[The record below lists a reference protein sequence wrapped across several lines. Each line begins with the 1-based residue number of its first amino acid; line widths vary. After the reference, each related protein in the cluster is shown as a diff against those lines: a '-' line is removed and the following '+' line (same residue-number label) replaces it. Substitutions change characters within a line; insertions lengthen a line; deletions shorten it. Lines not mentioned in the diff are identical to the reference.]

1 MKQYIRL
8 FMGLL
13 LALMICTPVFALVGK
28 SSELLNRF
36 QKYYGEEEQARMENE
51 AEGIRKTFLREAYKK
66 ELEKQIRRL
75 LSDAGI
81 FSEEISGVEAEITA
95 EKKLLVKINLKA
107 AITESQKE
115 AVKNG
120 LERICGLEET
130 QYQILDSGKWGGR
143 SGESCC
149 FWEFFFWWQDFRYPG
164 KQIKLSRHKVQKKP
178 DWKAAWRSFFPVW
191 KEWEKWK

>member
-1 MKQYIRL
+1 MRTEIYQWMKNLAFFHVLTTTVLHLLPDKRYEQYIRL

-28 SSELLNRF
+28 SSELLNGF

-81 FSEEISGVEAEITA
+81 FSEKISGVEAEITA

-130 QYQILDSGKWGGR
+130 QYQILDSGNGVEGVGNPVASGNSSSGGR
-143 SGESCC
+143 TSGIPEN
-149 FWEFFFWWQDFRYPG
+149 
-164 KQIKLSRHKVQKKP
+164 K
-178 DWKAAWRSFFPVW
+178 
-191 KEWEKWK
+191 

>member
-1 MKQYIRL
+1 MRTEIYQWMKNLAFFHVLTTTVLHILPDKRYEQYIRL

-13 LALMICTPVFALVGK
+13 LALMICTPVFSLVGK
-28 SSELLNRF
+28 SSELLNGF

-66 ELEKQIRRL
+66 EMEKQIRRL

-81 FSEEISGVEAEITA
+81 FSEKISGVEAEITA

-130 QYQILDSGKWGGR
+130 QYQILDSGNGVEGVGNPVASGNSSSGGR
-143 SGESCC
+143 TSGIPEN
-149 FWEFFFWWQDFRYPG
+149 
-164 KQIKLSRHKVQKKP
+164 K
-178 DWKAAWRSFFPVW
+178 
-191 KEWEKWK
+191 

>member
-1 MKQYIRL
+1 MRTEIYQWMKNLAFFHVLTTTVLHILPDKRYEQYIRL

-28 SSELLNRF
+28 SSELLNGF

-81 FSEEISGVEAEITA
+81 FSEKISGVEAEITA

-130 QYQILDSGKWGGR
+130 QYQILDSGNGVEGVGNPVAFGNSSSGGR
-143 SGESCC
+143 TSGIPEN
-149 FWEFFFWWQDFRYPG
+149 
-164 KQIKLSRHKVQKKP
+164 K
-178 DWKAAWRSFFPVW
+178 
-191 KEWEKWK
+191 

>member
-1 MKQYIRL
+1 MRTEIYQWMKNLAFFHVLTTTVLHILPDKRYEQYIRL
-8 FMGLL
+8 FTGLL
-13 LALMICTPVFALVGK
+13 LALMICTPVFSLVGK
-28 SSELLNRF
+28 SSELLNGF

-81 FSEEISGVEAEITA
+81 FSEKISGVEAEITA

-130 QYQILDSGKWGGR
+130 QYQILDSGNGVEGVGNPVASGNSSSGGR
-143 SGESCC
+143 TSGIPEN
-149 FWEFFFWWQDFRYPG
+149 
-164 KQIKLSRHKVQKKP
+164 K
-178 DWKAAWRSFFPVW
+178 
-191 KEWEKWK
+191 

>member
-1 MKQYIRL
+1 MRTEIYQWMKNLAFFHVLTTTVLHILPDKRYEQYIRL

-13 LALMICTPVFALVGK
+13 LALMICTPVFSLVGK
-28 SSELLNRF
+28 SSELLNGF

-81 FSEEISGVEAEITA
+81 FSEKISGVEAEITA
-95 EKKLLVKINLKA
+95 KKKLLVKINLKA

-130 QYQILDSGKWGGR
+130 QYQILDSGNGVEGVGNPVASGNSSSGGR
-143 SGESCC
+143 TSGIPEN
-149 FWEFFFWWQDFRYPG
+149 
-164 KQIKLSRHKVQKKP
+164 K
-178 DWKAAWRSFFPVW
+178 
-191 KEWEKWK
+191 

>member
-1 MKQYIRL
+1 MWTEIYQWMKNLAFFHVLTTTVLHILPDKRYEQYIRL

-13 LALMICTPVFALVGK
+13 LALMICTPVFSLVGK
-28 SSELLNRF
+28 SSELLNGF

-81 FSEEISGVEAEITA
+81 FSEKISGVEAEITA

-130 QYQILDSGKWGGR
+130 QYQILDSGNGVEGVGNPVASGNSSSGGR
-143 SGESCC
+143 TSGIPEN
-149 FWEFFFWWQDFRYPG
+149 
-164 KQIKLSRHKVQKKP
+164 K
-178 DWKAAWRSFFPVW
+178 
-191 KEWEKWK
+191 

>member
-1 MKQYIRL
+1 MRTEIYQWMKNLTFFHVLTTTVLHILPDKRYEQYIRL

-13 LALMICTPVFALVGK
+13 LALMICTPVFSLVGK
-28 SSELLNRF
+28 SSELLNGF

-81 FSEEISGVEAEITA
+81 FSEKISGVEAEITA

-130 QYQILDSGKWGGR
+130 QYQILDSGNGVEGVGNPVASGNSSSGGR
-143 SGESCC
+143 TSGIPEN
-149 FWEFFFWWQDFRYPG
+149 
-164 KQIKLSRHKVQKKP
+164 K
-178 DWKAAWRSFFPVW
+178 
-191 KEWEKWK
+191 

>member
-1 MKQYIRL
+1 MRTEIYQWMKNLAFFHVLTTTVLHILPDKRYEQYIRL

-28 SSELLNRF
+28 SSELLNGF

-81 FSEEISGVEAEITA
+81 FSEKISGVEVEITA

-130 QYQILDSGKWGGR
+130 QYQILDSGNGVEGVGNPVASGNSSSGGR
-143 SGESCC
+143 TSGIPEN
-149 FWEFFFWWQDFRYPG
+149 
-164 KQIKLSRHKVQKKP
+164 K
-178 DWKAAWRSFFPVW
+178 
-191 KEWEKWK
+191 

>member
-1 MKQYIRL
+1 MRTEIYQWMKNLAFFHVLTTAVLHILPDKRYEQYIRL

-28 SSELLNRF
+28 SSELLNGF

-66 ELEKQIRRL
+66 ELEKQIRKL

-107 AITESQKE
+107 AITEAQKE

-130 QYQILDSGKWGGR
+130 QYQILDSGNGVEGVGNPVASGTSSSGGGT
-143 SGESCC
+143 SGIPEN
-149 FWEFFFWWQDFRYPG
+149 
-164 KQIKLSRHKVQKKP
+164 K
-178 DWKAAWRSFFPVW
+178 
-191 KEWEKWK
+191 

>member
-1 MKQYIRL
+1 MRTEIYQWMKNLAFFHVLTTTVLHILPDKRYEQYIRL

-13 LALMICTPVFALVGK
+13 LALMICTPVFSLVGK
-28 SSELLNRF
+28 SSELLNGF

-81 FSEEISGVEAEITA
+81 FSEKISGVEAEITA

-130 QYQILDSGKWGGR
+130 QYQILDSGNGVEGVGNPVASGNSSSGGR
-143 SGESCC
+143 TSG
-149 FWEFFFWWQDFRYPG
+149 
-164 KQIKLSRHKVQKKP
+164 IP
-178 DWKAAWRSFFPVW
+178 DNK
-191 KEWEKWK
+191 

>member
-1 MKQYIRL
+1 MRTEIYQWMKNLAFFHVLTTTVLHILPDKRYEQYIRL

-13 LALMICTPVFALVGK
+13 LALMICTPVFSLVGK
-28 SSELLNRF
+28 SSELLNGF

-81 FSEEISGVEAEITA
+81 FSEKISGVEAEITA

-107 AITESQKE
+107 AITESQTE

-130 QYQILDSGKWGGR
+130 QYQILDSGNGVEGVGNPVASGNSSSGGR
-143 SGESCC
+143 TSGIPEN
-149 FWEFFFWWQDFRYPG
+149 
-164 KQIKLSRHKVQKKP
+164 K
-178 DWKAAWRSFFPVW
+178 
-191 KEWEKWK
+191 

>member
-1 MKQYIRL
+1 MKMRTEIYQWMKNLAFFHVLTTAVLHILPDKRYEQYIRL

-28 SSELLNRF
+28 SSELLNGF

-81 FSEEISGVEAEITA
+81 FSEEI
-95 EKKLLVKINLKA
+95 
-107 AITESQKE
+107 
-115 AVKNG
+115 
-120 LERICGLEET
+120 
-130 QYQILDSGKWGGR
+130 
-143 SGESCC
+143 
-149 FWEFFFWWQDFRYPG
+149 
-164 KQIKLSRHKVQKKP
+164 
-178 DWKAAWRSFFPVW
+178 
-191 KEWEKWK
+191 

>member
-1 MKQYIRL
+1 MRTEIYQWMKNLAFFHVLTTAVLHILPDKRYEQYIRL

-28 SSELLNRF
+28 SSELLNGF

-130 QYQILDSGKWGGR
+130 QYQILDPDNGVEGVGDSVASGNSSSGGR
-143 SGESCC
+143 TSG
-149 FWEFFFWWQDFRYPG
+149 
-164 KQIKLSRHKVQKKP
+164 IP
-178 DWKAAWRSFFPVW
+178 DNK
-191 KEWEKWK
+191 

>member
-1 MKQYIRL
+1 MRTEIYQWMHNLAFFHVLTTTVLHILPDKRYEQYIRL

-13 LALMICTPVFALVGK
+13 LALMICTPVFSLVGK
-28 SSELLNRF
+28 SSELLNGF

-81 FSEEISGVEAEITA
+81 FSEKISGVEAEITA

-130 QYQILDSGKWGGR
+130 QYQILDSGNGVEGVGNPVASGNSSSGGR
-143 SGESCC
+143 TSGIPEN
-149 FWEFFFWWQDFRYPG
+149 
-164 KQIKLSRHKVQKKP
+164 K
-178 DWKAAWRSFFPVW
+178 
-191 KEWEKWK
+191 

>member
-1 MKQYIRL
+1 MRTEIYQWMKNLAFFHVLTTTVLHILPDKRYEQYIRL

-28 SSELLNRF
+28 SSELLNGF

-81 FSEEISGVEAEITA
+81 FSEKISGVEAEITA

-120 LERICGLEET
+120 LERICGLKET
-130 QYQILDSGKWGGR
+130 QYQILDSGNGVEGVGNPVASGNSSSGGR
-143 SGESCC
+143 TSGIPEN
-149 FWEFFFWWQDFRYPG
+149 
-164 KQIKLSRHKVQKKP
+164 K
-178 DWKAAWRSFFPVW
+178 
-191 KEWEKWK
+191 

>member
-1 MKQYIRL
+1 MRQEIYQWMKNLAFFHVLTTTVLHILPDKRYEQYIRL

-28 SSELLNRF
+28 SSELLNGF

-81 FSEEISGVEAEITA
+81 FSEKISGVEAEITA

-130 QYQILDSGKWGGR
+130 QYQILDSGNGVEGVGNPVASGNSSSGGR
-143 SGESCC
+143 TSGIPEN
-149 FWEFFFWWQDFRYPG
+149 
-164 KQIKLSRHKVQKKP
+164 K
-178 DWKAAWRSFFPVW
+178 
-191 KEWEKWK
+191 

>member
-1 MKQYIRL
+1 MRTEIYQWMKNLAFFHVLTTTVLHILPDKRYEQYIRL

-13 LALMICTPVFALVGK
+13 LALMICTPVLSLVGN
-28 SSELLNRF
+28 SSELLNGF

-81 FSEEISGVEAEITA
+81 FSEKISGVEAEITA

-130 QYQILDSGKWGGR
+130 QYQILDSGNGVEGVGNPVASGNSSSGGR
-143 SGESCC
+143 TSGIPEN
-149 FWEFFFWWQDFRYPG
+149 
-164 KQIKLSRHKVQKKP
+164 K
-178 DWKAAWRSFFPVW
+178 
-191 KEWEKWK
+191 

>member
-1 MKQYIRL
+1 MKNLAFFHVLTTTVLHILPDKRYEQYIRL

-28 SSELLNRF
+28 SSELLNGF

-81 FSEEISGVEAEITA
+81 FSEKISGVEAEITA

-130 QYQILDSGKWGGR
+130 QYQILDSGNGVEGVGNPVASGNSSSGGR
-143 SGESCC
+143 TSGIPEN
-149 FWEFFFWWQDFRYPG
+149 
-164 KQIKLSRHKVQKKP
+164 K
-178 DWKAAWRSFFPVW
+178 
-191 KEWEKWK
+191 

>member
-1 MKQYIRL
+1 MRQEIYQWMKNLAFFHVLTTTVLHILPDKRYEQYIRL
-8 FMGLL
+8 FTGLL
-13 LALMICTPVFALVGK
+13 LALMICTPVFSLVGK
-28 SSELLNRF
+28 SSELLNGF

-81 FSEEISGVEAEITA
+81 FSEKISGVEAEITA

-130 QYQILDSGKWGGR
+130 QYQILDSGNGVEGVGNPVASGNSSSGGR
-143 SGESCC
+143 TSGIPEN
-149 FWEFFFWWQDFRYPG
+149 
-164 KQIKLSRHKVQKKP
+164 K
-178 DWKAAWRSFFPVW
+178 
-191 KEWEKWK
+191 

>member
-1 MKQYIRL
+1 MRTEIYQWMKNLAFFHVLTTAVLHILPDKRYEQYIRL
-8 FMGLL
+8 FMGLI

-28 SSELLNRF
+28 SSELLNGF

-51 AEGIRKTFLREAYKK
+51 AEGIRKTFFREAYKK

-81 FSEEISGVEAEITA
+81 FSEEISGVETEITA

-107 AITESQKE
+107 AITEAQKE

-130 QYQILDSGKWGGR
+130 QYQILDSGNGVEGVGNPVASGNSSSGGGT
-143 SGESCC
+143 SGIPEN
-149 FWEFFFWWQDFRYPG
+149 
-164 KQIKLSRHKVQKKP
+164 K
-178 DWKAAWRSFFPVW
+178 
-191 KEWEKWK
+191 

>member
-1 MKQYIRL
+1 MRTEIYQWMKNLAFFHVLTTTVLHILPDKRYEQYIRL

-13 LALMICTPVFALVGK
+13 LALMICTPVFSLVGK
-28 SSELLNRF
+28 SSELLNGF

-81 FSEEISGVEAEITA
+81 FSEKISGVEAEITA

-130 QYQILDSGKWGGR
+130 QYQILDSGNGVEGVGNPVASGNSSSGGR
-143 SGESCC
+143 TSGI
-149 FWEFFFWWQDFRYPG
+149 P
-164 KQIKLSRHKVQKKP
+164 KNK
-178 DWKAAWRSFFPVW
+178 
-191 KEWEKWK
+191 

>member
-1 MKQYIRL
+1 MRTEIYQWMKNLAFFHVLTTTVLHILPDKRYEQYIRL

-13 LALMICTPVFALVGK
+13 LALMICTPVFSLVGK
-28 SSELLNRF
+28 SSELLNGF

-81 FSEEISGVEAEITA
+81 FSEKISGVEAEITA
-95 EKKLLVKINLKA
+95 EKKLLVKINLKE

-130 QYQILDSGKWGGR
+130 QYQILDSGNGVEGVGNPVASGNSSSGGR
-143 SGESCC
+143 TSGIPEN
-149 FWEFFFWWQDFRYPG
+149 
-164 KQIKLSRHKVQKKP
+164 K
-178 DWKAAWRSFFPVW
+178 
-191 KEWEKWK
+191 

>member
-1 MKQYIRL
+1 MRTEIYQWMKNLAFFHVLTTAVLHILPDKRYEQYIRL

-28 SSELLNRF
+28 SSELLNGF
-36 QKYYGEEEQARMENE
+36 QKYYGEEEQARVENE

-107 AITESQKE
+107 AITEAQKE

-130 QYQILDSGKWGGR
+130 QYQILDSGNGVEGVGNPVAFGNSSSGGGT
-143 SGESCC
+143 SGIPEN
-149 FWEFFFWWQDFRYPG
+149 
-164 KQIKLSRHKVQKKP
+164 K
-178 DWKAAWRSFFPVW
+178 
-191 KEWEKWK
+191 

>member
-1 MKQYIRL
+1 MRTEIYQWMKNLAFFHVLTTAVLHILPDKRYEQYIRL
-8 FMGLL
+8 FMGLI

-28 SSELLNRF
+28 STELLNGF

-51 AEGIRKTFLREAYKK
+51 AEGIRKAFLREAYKK

-81 FSEEISGVEAEITA
+81 FSEEISGVETEITA

-107 AITESQKE
+107 AITEAQKE

-130 QYQILDSGKWGGR
+130 QYQILDSGNGVEGVGNPVASGNSSSGGGT
-143 SGESCC
+143 SGIPEN
-149 FWEFFFWWQDFRYPG
+149 
-164 KQIKLSRHKVQKKP
+164 K
-178 DWKAAWRSFFPVW
+178 
-191 KEWEKWK
+191 

>member
-1 MKQYIRL
+1 MRTEIYQWMKNLAFFHVLTTTVLHILPDKRYEQYIRL

-13 LALMICTPVFALVGK
+13 LALMICTPVFSLVGK
-28 SSELLNRF
+28 SSELLNGF

-81 FSEEISGVEAEITA
+81 FSEKISGVEAEITA

-130 QYQILDSGKWGGR
+130 QYQILDSGNGVEGVGNPVASGNSSSGGR
-143 SGESCC
+143 TSGIPEN
-149 FWEFFFWWQDFRYPG
+149 
-164 KQIKLSRHKVQKKP
+164 K
-178 DWKAAWRSFFPVW
+178 
-191 KEWEKWK
+191 

>member
-1 MKQYIRL
+1 MRTEIYQWMKNLAFFHVLTTTVLHILPDKRYEQYIRL

-28 SSELLNRF
+28 SSELLNGF

-81 FSEEISGVEAEITA
+81 FR
-95 EKKLLVKINLKA
+95 KKYQVWKQR
-107 AITESQKE
+107 SQ
-115 AVKNG
+115 
-120 LERICGLEET
+120 
-130 QYQILDSGKWGGR
+130 
-143 SGESCC
+143 
-149 FWEFFFWWQDFRYPG
+149 
-164 KQIKLSRHKVQKKP
+164 QKKSS
-178 DWKAAWRSFFPVW
+178 W
-191 KEWEKWK
+191 

>member
-1 MKQYIRL
+1 MRTEIYQWMKNLAFFHVLTTTVLHILPDKRYEQYIRL

-28 SSELLNRF
+28 SSELLNGF

-81 FSEEISGVEAEITA
+81 FSEKISGVEAEITA
-95 EKKLLVKINLKA
+95 EKKLLVQINLKA

-130 QYQILDSGKWGGR
+130 QYQILDSGNGVEGVGNPVASGNSSSGGR
-143 SGESCC
+143 TSGIPEN
-149 FWEFFFWWQDFRYPG
+149 
-164 KQIKLSRHKVQKKP
+164 K
-178 DWKAAWRSFFPVW
+178 
-191 KEWEKWK
+191 

>member
-1 MKQYIRL
+1 MRTEIYQWMKNLAFFHVLTTTVLHILPDKRYEQYIRL

-13 LALMICTPVFALVGK
+13 LALMICTPVFSLVGK
-28 SSELLNRF
+28 SSELLNGF

-81 FSEEISGVEAEITA
+81 FSEKISGVEAEITA

-130 QYQILDSGKWGGR
+130 QYQILDSGNGVEGVGNRTSSGDTSAGGR
-143 SGESCC
+143 ASGNPE
-149 FWEFFFWWQDFRYPG
+149 
-164 KQIKLSRHKVQKKP
+164 KQ
-178 DWKAAWRSFFPVW
+178 
-191 KEWEKWK
+191 

>member
-1 MKQYIRL
+1 MRTEIYQWMKNLAFFHVLTTTVLHILPDKRYEQYIRL

-13 LALMICTPVFALVGK
+13 LALMICTPVFSLVGK
-28 SSELLNRF
+28 SSELLNGF

-66 ELEKQIRRL
+66 ELETQIRRL

-81 FSEEISGVEAEITA
+81 FSEKISGVEAEITA

-130 QYQILDSGKWGGR
+130 QYQILDSGNGVEGVGNPVASGNSSSGGR
-143 SGESCC
+143 TSGIPEN
-149 FWEFFFWWQDFRYPG
+149 
-164 KQIKLSRHKVQKKP
+164 K
-178 DWKAAWRSFFPVW
+178 
-191 KEWEKWK
+191 

>member
-1 MKQYIRL
+1 MKMRTEIYQWMKNLAFFHVLTTTVLHILPDKRYEQYIRL

-13 LALMICTPVFALVGK
+13 LALMICTPVFSLVGK
-28 SSELLNRF
+28 SSELLNGF

-81 FSEEISGVEAEITA
+81 FSEKISGVEAEITA

-130 QYQILDSGKWGGR
+130 QYQILDSGNGVEGVGNPVASGNSSSGGR
-143 SGESCC
+143 TSGN
-149 FWEFFFWWQDFRYPG
+149 P
-164 KQIKLSRHKVQKKP
+164 
-178 DWKAAWRSFFPVW
+178 
-191 KEWEKWK
+191 KEQ

>member
-1 MKQYIRL
+1 MRTEIYQWMKNLAFFHVLTTTVLHILPDKRYEQYIRL

-13 LALMICTPVFALVGK
+13 LALMICTPVFSLVGK
-28 SSELLNRF
+28 SSELLNGF

-66 ELEKQIRRL
+66 ELEKQIRRV

-81 FSEEISGVEAEITA
+81 FSEKISGVEAEITA

-130 QYQILDSGKWGGR
+130 QYQILDSGNGVEGVGNPVASGNSSSGGR
-143 SGESCC
+143 TSGIPEN
-149 FWEFFFWWQDFRYPG
+149 
-164 KQIKLSRHKVQKKP
+164 K
-178 DWKAAWRSFFPVW
+178 
-191 KEWEKWK
+191 

>member
-1 MKQYIRL
+1 MRTEIYQWMKNLAFFHVLTTTVLHILPDKRYEQYIRL

-13 LALMICTPVFALVGK
+13 LALMICTPVFSLVGK
-28 SSELLNRF
+28 SSELLNGF

-51 AEGIRKTFLREAYKK
+51 AEGIRKTCLREAYKK

-81 FSEEISGVEAEITA
+81 FSEKISGVEAEITA

-130 QYQILDSGKWGGR
+130 QYQILDSGNGVEGVGNPVASGNSSSGGR
-143 SGESCC
+143 TSGIPEN
-149 FWEFFFWWQDFRYPG
+149 
-164 KQIKLSRHKVQKKP
+164 K
-178 DWKAAWRSFFPVW
+178 
-191 KEWEKWK
+191 

>member
-1 MKQYIRL
+1 MRTEIYQWMKNLAFFHVLTTTVLHILPDKRYEQYIRL

-28 SSELLNRF
+28 SSELLNGF

-81 FSEEISGVEAEITA
+81 FSEKISGVEAEITA

-130 QYQILDSGKWGGR
+130 QYQILDSGNGVEGVGNPVAFGNSSSGGR
-143 SGESCC
+143 TSGIPE
-149 FWEFFFWWQDFRYPG
+149 
-164 KQIKLSRHKVQKKP
+164 KK
-178 DWKAAWRSFFPVW
+178 
-191 KEWEKWK
+191 

>member
-1 MKQYIRL
+1 MRTEIYQWMKNLAFFHVLTTTVLHILPDKRYEQYIRL

-13 LALMICTPVFALVGK
+13 LALMICTPVFSLVGK
-28 SSELLNRF
+28 SSELLNGF

-51 AEGIRKTFLREAYKK
+51 AEGIRQTFLREAYKK

-81 FSEEISGVEAEITA
+81 FSEKISGVEAEITA
-95 EKKLLVKINLKA
+95 EKKLLVKLNLKA
-107 AITESQKE
+107 AITESHKD

-130 QYQILDSGKWGGR
+130 QYQILDSGNGVEGVGNPVASGNSSSGGR
-143 SGESCC
+143 TSGIPEN
-149 FWEFFFWWQDFRYPG
+149 
-164 KQIKLSRHKVQKKP
+164 K
-178 DWKAAWRSFFPVW
+178 
-191 KEWEKWK
+191 

>member
-1 MKQYIRL
+1 MKMRTEIYQWMKNLAFFHVLTTTVLHILPDKRYEQYIRL

-28 SSELLNRF
+28 SSELLNGF

-81 FSEEISGVEAEITA
+81 FSEKISGVEAEITA

-130 QYQILDSGKWGGR
+130 QYQILDSGNGVEGVGNPVAFGNSSSGGR
-143 SGESCC
+143 TSGIPEN
-149 FWEFFFWWQDFRYPG
+149 
-164 KQIKLSRHKVQKKP
+164 K
-178 DWKAAWRSFFPVW
+178 
-191 KEWEKWK
+191 